1 MYKIKKNIDEGK
13 TRCATETAREKN
25 TRGTC
30 EYHNNTET
38 HLFFVRFFF
47 LYKTVIIQRL
57 YSASLTAPGIERVK
71 FQEAGVEFLEFFTHV
86 SAPFSASKP
95 YSSCKL
101 FL

>member
-47 LYKTVIIQRL
+47 FIQNRHYTTSIQRKFNRTGNR
-57 YSASLTAPGIERVK
+57 ASEISRG
-71 FQEAGVEFLEFFTHV
+71 G
-86 SAPFSASKP
+86 
-95 YSSCKL
+95 C
-101 FL
+101 